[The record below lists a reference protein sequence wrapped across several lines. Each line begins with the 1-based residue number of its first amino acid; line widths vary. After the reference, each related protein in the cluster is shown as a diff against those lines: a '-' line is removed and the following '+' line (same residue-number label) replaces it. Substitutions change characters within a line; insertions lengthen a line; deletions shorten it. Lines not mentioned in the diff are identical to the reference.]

1 MNKKEIMN
9 CDFNL
14 KQCDK
19 NWSELEKTESEDKR
33 FCHGCERM
41 VLKVNNYEE
50 LVKVVKQKKCVAYYV
65 GDESTFEDE
74 SPLVG
79 MIIPGGFEDD
89 DKYET
94 AED

>member
-33 FCHGCERM
+33 FCQGCERM
-41 VLKVNNYEE
+41 VLKVDNYEE
-50 LVKVVKQKKCVAYYV
+50 LVKVVKQKKCVAY
-65 GDESTFEDE
+65 FMEDE
-74 SPLVG
+74 PPLVG